1 MKTSMLIGILACAA
15 VILLAFASGCIENGS
30 KPGNVTPVPS
40 GTAGK
45 TTVAVMYANGVG
57 PMPMLL
63 STSQVDGYIAWQ
75 PFASI
80 ATEARIGNIIAESQ
94 DLPPDGKWKNHPCCV
109 LTVRDD
115 LLARNPDL
123 VNAISAQ
130 TILAD
135 RWITENPDKAA
146 EDLAEW
152 LVGKGNFTYGN
163 VSVSSVAVLNKA
175 LPTVNYTTEMNDQW
189 ITGTHDFVS
198 AQRDLGYITGQL
210 KNSSNTQWDSILF
223 AKGPYEAANR
233 MIAEGKIKTPPKE
246 SRPVTLGNLKGDM
259 HGAAMIIAVKEWQYF
274 NDKYSIA
281 IKPRDLTAAKPE
293 VADLIVNGEP
303 VAEIRLV
310 AAGAGPEL
318 MQMESTD
325 TIQVGF
331 AGAPPAIGAID
342 KGAPIKIL
350 HPINTEGSGV
360 VITTSVPVKDW
371 NGFIAYAA
379 QRTAEGKPMKIAAPS
394 KGSIQDVML
403 RYALEK
409 SGVTVKESS

>member
-30 KPGNVTPVPS
+30 KPGNVTPVSS

-152 LVGKGNFTYGN
+152 LVGKGNFT
-163 VSVSSVAVLNKA
+163 
-175 LPTVNYTTEMNDQW
+175 
-189 ITGTHDFVS
+189 
-198 AQRDLGYITGQL
+198 
-210 KNSSNTQWDSILF
+210 
-223 AKGPYEAANR
+223 
-233 MIAEGKIKTPPKE
+233 
-246 SRPVTLGNLKGDM
+246 
-259 HGAAMIIAVKEWQYF
+259 
-274 NDKYSIA
+274 
-281 IKPRDLTAAKPE
+281 
-293 VADLIVNGEP
+293 
-303 VAEIRLV
+303 
-310 AAGAGPEL
+310 
-318 MQMESTD
+318 
-325 TIQVGF
+325 
-331 AGAPPAIGAID
+331 
-342 KGAPIKIL
+342 
-350 HPINTEGSGV
+350 
-360 VITTSVPVKDW
+360 
-371 NGFIAYAA
+371 
-379 QRTAEGKPMKIAAPS
+379 
-394 KGSIQDVML
+394 
-403 RYALEK
+403 
-409 SGVTVKESS
+409 